1 MCRGLT
7 SSRTASSW
15 PVQSRGGWLVMMAVI
30 RCLRVGGRGP
40 VDVLRWGRRLLA
52 LVPAGG
58 VCTVTLIAVMTVTAW
73 LGHSLEVD
81 ARPAAVRIDDRAG
94 VIPVFLQDTVLDQP
108 GPPRGGGEPSDNRAT
123 APSSLGQLGERGRL
137 EPVLAG
143 R

>member
-15 PVQSRGGWLVMMAVI
+15 PLQSRGGWLVMMAVI

-58 VCTVTLIAVMTVTAW
+58 VCTVTWIAVMTVTAW
-73 LGHSLEVD
+73 LGHSLGVD

-108 GPPRGGGEPSDNRAT
+108 GPPRGGGLGWSLQLVAERIGPEPRSPEDQR
-123 APSSLGQLGERGRL
+123 SRR
-137 EPVLAG
+137 
-143 R
+143 

>member
-15 PVQSRGGWLVMMAVI
+15 PLQSRGGWLVMMAVI

-58 VCTVTLIAVMTVTAW
+58 RGVH
-73 LGHSLEVD
+73 GDVD
-81 ARPAAVRIDDRAG
+81 RGDEGVGAAGA
-94 VIPVFLQDTVLDQP
+94 
-108 GPPRGGGEPSDNRAT
+108 
-123 APSSLGQLGERGRL
+123 
-137 EPVLAG
+137 LAG
-143 R
+143 NRCAARCRQDR